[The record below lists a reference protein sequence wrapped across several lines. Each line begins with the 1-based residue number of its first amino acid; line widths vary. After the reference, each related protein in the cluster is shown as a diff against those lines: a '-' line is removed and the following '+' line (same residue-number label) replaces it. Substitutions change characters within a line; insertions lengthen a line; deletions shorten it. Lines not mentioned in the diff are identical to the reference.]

1 MKVPILDYADAAAT
15 RPRLPAAG
23 TPPDATDLYR
33 TLAATRQELA
43 AALQRIDAL
52 VKQESLLRRRVAAAE
67 QAAAQARRFA
77 YQDPLTGL
85 PDRRLLLDRFDQAA
99 ARAARQQR
107 QVALLFLDVDG
118 FKSINDAH
126 GHAAGDAVLQQ
137 VAARLVACLRI
148 SDTACRYGGDEFV
161 ILLPDFEGQEN
172 AAAVVDKIRAQVEQP
187 YFVGNTELR
196 LTTSIGMA
204 VYPVDGQQY
213 GDLIQVSDFAMYRNK
228 GRGRA
233 PSSGI
238 EAVPGNGR
246 RPDDIDSAVEYRHA
260 SDHTR
265 ANPSGEGL
273 RSGTRRSVQ

>member
-1 MKVPILDYADAAAT
+1 MKVPILDHADAAAT
-15 RPRLPAAG
+15 RPRPPAARK
-23 TPPDATDLYR
+23 PPDAMDLAR
-33 TLAATRQELA
+33 TLAATRQQLD

-52 VKQESLLRRRVAAAE
+52 LKQKSLLGRRVAAAE
-67 QAAAQARRFA
+67 QTAAQARRFA

-99 ARAARQQR
+99 ARAARQHR
-107 QVALLFLDVDG
+107 QVALLFLDLDG
-118 FKSINDAH
+118 FKSINDVH

-161 ILLPDFEGQEN
+161 VLLPDFEGQDS
-172 AAAVVDKIRAQVEQP
+172 AAAVVEKIRAQVQSP
-187 YFVGNTELR
+187 YFVDNTELR

-233 PSSGI
+233 PSRGI
-238 EAVPGNGR
+238 DAAPQSR
-246 RPDDIDSAVEYRHA
+246 RPADDIDSAVEYRHA
-260 SDHTR
+260 SDHAG
-265 ANPSGEGL
+265 ANPSGGEL
-273 RSGTRRSVQ
+273 RSGTGRSVQ

>member
-15 RPRLPAAG
+15 RPRPPAAA
-23 TPPDATDLYR
+23 TPPDAMDLHR
-33 TLAATRQELA
+33 TLAATRQQLA
-43 AALQRIDAL
+43 AALRRIDAL
-52 VKQESLLRRRVAAAE
+52 LEQESLLRRRVAAAE
-67 QAAAQARRFA
+67 QTAAQARQFA

-85 PDRRLLLDRFDQAA
+85 PDRRVLLDRFDQAA
-99 ARAARQQR
+99 ARAARQHR
-107 QVALLFLDVDG
+107 QVALLFLDLDG
-118 FKSINDAH
+118 FKRINDAH

-161 ILLPDFEGQEN
+161 ILLPDFEGQES
-172 AAAVVDKIRAQVEQP
+172 AAAVVEKIRARVESP
-187 YFVGNTELR
+187 YFVGHTELR

-213 GDLIQVSDFAMYRNK
+213 GELIQVSDFAMYRNK

-238 EAVPGNGR
+238 EAAPENGR
-246 RPDDIDSAVEYRHA
+246 PPDGIDSAVEYRHA
-260 SDHTR
+260 TDHTG
-265 ANPSGEGL
+265 ANPSGGEL
-273 RSGTRRSVQ
+273 RSGTGRSVQ